1 MEVMKMM
8 NIESL
13 PPDKQQNLLK
23 ALLRTDFKSFVIKVF
38 KEVSPNNR
46 YLDNWHVDVICH
58 ELMRI
63 TEEEDNNRLIINI
76 PPRHMKSIICSVAY
90 PAFILGHNPRAE
102 IICVSYADELS
113 SKFALDTRRV
123 METSWYRDIFPGAR
137 IAKDKKAVNDFNTTK
152 GGGRYATSVNG
163 TLTGRGADYIIIDD
177 PIKPQDSFSDNIRE
191 KTNQW
196 YGHTL
201 YSRLNDKNRGKI
213 IVIMQRIHDDDFT
226 GYLLSS
232 DPTFRQ
238 VKIQAIAGKDEE
250 WRIKDRLRN
259 KERVSKNRYLLT

>member
-1 MEVMKMM
+1 M
-8 NIESL
+8 
-13 PPDKQQNLLK
+13 
-23 ALLRTDFKSFVIKVF
+23 
-38 KEVSPNNR
+38 
-46 YLDNWHVDVICH
+46 
-58 ELMRI
+58 
-63 TEEEDNNRLIINI
+63 
-76 PPRHMKSIICSVAY
+76 
-90 PAFILGHNPRAE
+90 
-102 IICVSYADELS
+102 
-113 SKFALDTRRV
+113 
-123 METSWYRDIFPGAR
+123 
-137 IAKDKKAVNDFNTTK
+137 
-152 GGGRYATSVNG
+152 
-163 TLTGRGADYIIIDD
+163 
-177 PIKPQDSFSDNIRE
+177 PQDSFSDNIRE

>member
-1 MEVMKMM
+1 VVIRIAPTMNRTGVMKKNFSTQMSTKTTFSTDATSSTRPNRRKIFRWTASPVRM
-8 NIESL
+8 QRNEM
-13 PPDKQQNLLK
+13 
-23 ALLRTDFKSFVIKVF
+23 ALQKTVRTTWK
-38 KEVSPNNR
+38 
-46 YLDNWHVDVICH
+46 
-58 ELMRI
+58 
-63 TEEEDNNRLIINI
+63 
-76 PPRHMKSIICSVAY
+76 
-90 PAFILGHNPRAE
+90 
-102 IICVSYADELS
+102 LS
-113 SKFALDTRRV
+113 S
-123 METSWYRDIFPGAR
+123 M
-137 IAKDKKAVNDFNTTK
+137 
-152 GGGRYATSVNG
+152 
-163 TLTGRGADYIIIDD
+163 
-177 PIKPQDSFSDNIRE
+177 PQDSFSDNIRE